1 MRIIVLKKLFAQ
13 RFTKIWQSMKLTIV
27 FLTFALV
34 QVSANG
40 LSQKVTISKQNA
52 NLVKIFEA
60 FEAQTPY
67 VFVYRNQDIAK
78 GKPLNVDLKEVQLED
93 ALKIV
98 LQNGPLTYEI
108 INKTI
113 VLSLKAKESIKASS
127 EINLNLAPILPSII
141 GAVLDENGKEFAN
154 VTVKNQRTKKG
165 ISTDVKGQFSID
177 AEVGDVIEF
186 SYIGYEVLTIKVSS
200 NQQNLKVSMKVE
212 TQELNTLVVTALGIK
227 RDKKSL

>member
-1 MRIIVLKKLFAQ
+1 
-13 RFTKIWQSMKLTIV
+13 MKLTIV

-113 VLSLKAKESIKASS
+113 SL
-127 EINLNLAPILPSII
+127 
-141 GAVLDENGKEFAN
+141 
-154 VTVKNQRTKKG
+154 
-165 ISTDVKGQFSID
+165 
-177 AEVGDVIEF
+177 
-186 SYIGYEVLTIKVSS
+186 
-200 NQQNLKVSMKVE
+200 
-212 TQELNTLVVTALGIK
+212 
-227 RDKKSL
+227 

>member
-212 TQELNTLVVTALGIK
+212 TQELNTLVLTAIGIK
-227 RDKKSL
+227 RDKK